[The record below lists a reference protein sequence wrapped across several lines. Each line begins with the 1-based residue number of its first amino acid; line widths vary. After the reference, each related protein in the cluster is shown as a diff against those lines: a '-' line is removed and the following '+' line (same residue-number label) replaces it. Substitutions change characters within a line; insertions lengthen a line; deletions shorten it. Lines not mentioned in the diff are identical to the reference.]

1 MSKSK
6 VRMVGEMLGSEETKY
21 EFGTEEKIEILEKIK
36 PVIEYALQQTSP
48 QNRDDLRQHLYEI
61 VMKILKNVKFSEP
74 KGLLVYSVYS

>member
-1 MSKSK
+1 
-6 VRMVGEMLGSEETKY
+6 MVGNEKVNYELGM
-21 EFGTEEKIEILEKIK
+21 EEKITIIEKIK

-74 KGLLVYSVYS
+74 RGLFI